1 VLGALKS
8 DPELADIPVVI
19 VSLLDERPLGLS
31 LGAAEFLT
39 KPVDRVRLIDT
50 VRTYVGGTGARVLVV
65 DDNDDDRAALTRAL
79 TASGYDVAS
88 VVSGADALA
97 WLGRHPPPALL
108 LLDLVMPGM
117 DGFAL
122 LDHIRGKEHLQS
134 IKVLVMS
141 AKDLT
146 SNETSFLLER
156 GGTVIP
162 KGPNARASLLTAL
175 RTLRI

>member
-1 VLGALKS
+1 
-8 DPELADIPVVI
+8 
-19 VSLLDERPLGLS
+19 VSLLHERPLGLS

-39 KPVDRVRLIDT
+39 KPVDRNLLIDT
-50 VRTYVGGTGARVLVV
+50 VRTYAGAAGGRMLVV
-65 DDNDDDRAALTRAL
+65 DDNDDDRLAITRAL
-79 TASGYDVAS
+79 TANGYEVAS
-88 VVSGADALA
+88 AASGTEALA
-97 WLGRHPPPALL
+97 WLEQNPPPALL

-122 LDHIRGKEHLQS
+122 LDHIRREEHLRG

-146 SNETSFLLER
+146 ANETSFLLER

-162 KGPNARASLLTAL
+162 KGPNGRAALLAAL